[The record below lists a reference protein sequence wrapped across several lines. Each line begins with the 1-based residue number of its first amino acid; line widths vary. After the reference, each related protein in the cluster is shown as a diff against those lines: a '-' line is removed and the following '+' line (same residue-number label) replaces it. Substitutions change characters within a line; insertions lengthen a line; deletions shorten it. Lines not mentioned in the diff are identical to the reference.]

1 MNPNII
7 KTFRMSPQ
15 TLMTIDQHEKANFSK
30 PANLYDRICRVLPG
44 DNAGDVMLKFII
56 CGSDDKTITIVYDL
70 NGVEDGKRIPNTEK
84 GSLGYELFI
93 HSMTTAVVW
102 EATKNYWPF
111 AHAYM
116 MAQML
121 AAQIDINDKSTLPD
135 YVERI
140 TPAMIDMNGEGF
152 SFDVYRSVLVGEQRS
167 EDFVQVDRAIVR
179 SVARPVSQELSNNF
193 HEIYPVM
200 RMGNFV
206 TFNGYVPFPAQILHP
221 MSNETDLP
229 AAERHGLYFKDCVMV
244 SGLRTGERILDV
256 RTGNLSR
263 GQEL

>member
-15 TLMTIDQHEKANFSK
+15 TLMQIDQHEKANFSK
-30 PANLYDRICRVLPG
+30 PANLFDRICRVLPG
-44 DNAGDVMLKFII
+44 DGAGDVMLKYII
-56 CGSDDKTITIVYDL
+56 CGSDDRTITLVYDL
-70 NGVEDGKRIPNTEK
+70 NGVEDGKRIPCYEK

-93 HSMTTAVVW
+93 HSMTTAVVS
-102 EATKNYWPF
+102 EATKNFWPF
-111 AHAYM
+111 EHAYM

-121 AAQIDINDKSTLPD
+121 SSQIDIDDKSTFPD

-140 TPAMIDMNGEGF
+140 TPAMIDMNTEGF

-167 EDFVQVDRAIVR
+167 GDFVQVNRAIVR
-179 SVARPVSQELSNNF
+179 SVARPVTQEMSNNF

-221 MSNETDLP
+221 MCNESELP
-229 AAERHGLYFKDCVMV
+229 AAERNALYFKDSVMV
-244 SGLRTGERILDV
+244 CELRDADRVLDV
-256 RTGNLSR
+256 RTGTLSR
-263 GQEL
+263 GHSL